1 MYNII
6 KEGDTINYKV
16 TELILDSPEDVAA
29 LPTNVAPGSTA
40 ICIST
45 AQVYML
51 NNSGEWK
58 PL

>member
-6 KEGDTINYKV
+6 KEGDTTNYKV
-16 TELILDSPEDVAA
+16 TELVLDSPEDIAT

-45 AQVYML
+45 AEVYIM

-58 PL
+58 SL